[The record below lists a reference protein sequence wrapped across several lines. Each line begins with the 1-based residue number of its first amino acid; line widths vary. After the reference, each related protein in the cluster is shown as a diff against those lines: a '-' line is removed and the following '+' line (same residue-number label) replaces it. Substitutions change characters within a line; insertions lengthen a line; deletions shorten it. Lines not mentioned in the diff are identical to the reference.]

1 MDIQKIVAEL
11 RGEMERIGHAIGLL
25 EGNTPTKRRVGRP
38 PKSSTESSRAPR
50 KGGLTPTG
58 RRKLS
63 QTMKM
68 RWAQRR
74 GTATASGNSANVVA
88 ATKPKKRG
96 GITPASR
103 KRLAEAM
110 RKRWAEKKQKAK
122 S

>member
-1 MDIQKIVAEL
+1 MDIQRIVAEL
-11 RGEMERIGHAIGLL
+11 RGEMDRIGHAIGLL
-25 EGNTPTKRRVGRP
+25 EGSTPAKRRMGRP
-38 PKSSTESSRAPR
+38 PKSAGTSQARR
-50 KGGLTPTG
+50 KGGLTPAG

-63 QTMKM
+63 QAMKM

-74 GTATASGNSANVVA
+74 GTTTASGNSAKVAA
-88 ATKPKKRG
+88 ATKPKKHD
-96 GITPASR
+96 GITLAGR